1 MPVRPMTDE
10 EAELYFGNGLVIF
23 GQKRPQPSSKN
34 SEPKESSSAT
44 DPMQPA
50 QQALEDWGKR
60 MFKGD

>member
-44 DPMQPA
+44 DLMQPA
-50 QQALEDWGKR
+50 QQALEEALKR
-60 MFKGD
+60 KFGE